1 MASIPSKFET
11 VLLANTKERQGFG
24 GGTHRFTSSSTDV
37 PGPGFYGA
45 PKTASVV
52 VRNAATCGSVSRKG

>member
-1 MASIPSKFET
+1 
-11 VLLANTKERQGFG
+11 LLPNTKERQGFG